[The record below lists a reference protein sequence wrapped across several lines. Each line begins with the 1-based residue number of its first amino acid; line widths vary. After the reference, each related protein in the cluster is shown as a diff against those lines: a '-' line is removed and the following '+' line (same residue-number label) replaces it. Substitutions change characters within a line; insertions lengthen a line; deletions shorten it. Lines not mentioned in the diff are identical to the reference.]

1 MKWIVWRLAN
11 GSKFYGQVEKGDFFK
26 IGSSDSIKI
35 YNPMASYT
43 TARQPEIEGGS
54 ASMVVSIRPLLDLE
68 DYDDNFQMFNT
79 SHFISW
85 QTVNVLKC
93 IASLDNVVEE
103 LKKRKK
109 ELEDIEKTDNDEKEI
124 KI

>member
-11 GSKFYGQVEKGDFFK
+11 GSKFYGQVDKGDLGK
-26 IGSSDSIKI
+26 IGNESIQI

-68 DYDDNFQMFNT
+68 DYDDNFQTFNT

-109 ELEDIEKTDNDEKEI
+109 ELEDMEKADNNEKEI